1 MTPVR
6 AENQPVGRPLLG
18 VALALIAVFFFA
30 VSDALTKY
38 LTERHPIPIVLAVR
52 YLVSLILLL
61 VIAWPRHRSALWRV
75 KNPMLVVARGVVITL
90 ASLTMGLAL
99 RLMPVGETIA
109 ILYLSPFAIMALAIP
124 IFGERVSPF
133 GWGFVVVAC
142 VGAMLILR
150 PGGALDP
157 LGVIFALLN
166 ATCATVFHLMTR
178 HLSRSETAM
187 SLLFF
192 VTLVGA
198 VVFSAAA
205 VPHLSSAMLSGWD
218 LAAAAFLGAIATGG
232 HYVFSL
238 SYREAPASLVAP
250 VNYFH
255 LVWAALLGVIVFGH
269 WPDVVTLAGMA
280 MIFAAGVGVA
290 SLAQFAAIRRT
301 KI

>member
-1 MTPVR
+1 MTP
-6 AENQPVGRPLLG
+6 AETDPNPAGRPLLG
-18 VALALIAVFFFA
+18 VGLALMAVFLFA
-30 VSDALTKY
+30 VSDVLTKH
-38 LTERHPIPIVLAVR
+38 LTERHPIPVVLSVR
-52 YLVSLILLL
+52 YVVSLLLL
-61 VIAWPRHRSALWRV
+61 LIIAWPRHRVALWRV
-75 KNPMLVVARGVVITL
+75 RNPWLVILRGGVLAL

-133 GWGFVVVAC
+133 GWVFVVLGC
-142 VGAMLILR
+142 LGALLILR

-157 LGVIFALLN
+157 LGVVFALLN

-198 VVFSAAA
+198 VVFSVSAI
-205 VPHLSSAMLSGWD
+205 PHLSTATLGGWD
-218 LAAAAFLGAIATGG
+218 LAAAAFLGVVATGA

-238 SYREAPASLVAP
+238 SYREAPASLIAP

-255 LVWAALLGVIVFGH
+255 LVWAALLGLVVFGH
-269 WPDVVTLAGMA
+269 MPDAATLLGMA
-280 MIFAAGVGVA
+280 MIFGAGVGVA
-290 SLAQFAAIRRT
+290 SIAQFAAIRKT

>member
-1 MTPVR
+1 MTATRTDSEP
-6 AENQPVGRPLLG
+6 AGRPLLG
-18 VALALIAVFFFA
+18 VGLALMAVFFFA
-30 VSDALTKY
+30 VADVLTKY

-61 VIAWPRHRSALWRV
+61 AIAWPRHRSALWHV
-75 KNPMLVVARGVVITL
+75 KNPKLVIARGVVLTL

-133 GWGFVVVAC
+133 GWGFVVLGC
-142 VGAMLILR
+142 LGALLILR

-157 LGVIFALLN
+157 LGVVFALLN

-198 VVFSAAA
+198 VVFSASAL
-205 VPHLSSAMLSGWD
+205 PHLSSAVLRGWD
-218 LAAAAFLGAIATGG
+218 LGAAALLGALATGG

-238 SYREAPASLVAP
+238 SYREAPASLIAP
-250 VNYFH
+250 VNYSH
-255 LVWAALLGVIVFGH
+255 LVWAALLGLVVFGH
-269 WPDVVTLAGMA
+269 MPDAATLVGMA

-290 SLAQFAAIRRT
+290 SLAQFAAIRKT